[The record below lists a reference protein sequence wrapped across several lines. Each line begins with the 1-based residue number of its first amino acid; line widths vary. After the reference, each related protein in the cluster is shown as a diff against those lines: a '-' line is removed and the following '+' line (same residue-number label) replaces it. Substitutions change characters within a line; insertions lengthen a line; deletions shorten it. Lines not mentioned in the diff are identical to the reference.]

1 MRFTERLEAIPS
13 LYRWLALP
21 LLVLLLAVPY
31 WYFSY
36 QPRTEEIAA
45 LEQTI
50 AAQRTKL
57 ERFQRISANYDRF
70 KAEVVELEAEL
81 RKLLQ
86 FLPKSQ
92 EIPSLIRQ
100 ISALALTT
108 GLQVDLIR
116 PAGETPKEFY
126 AEVPISVEVKGP
138 YHAVGQFFDSL
149 SRLPRIVSVSSVEM
163 QASSQATKCLATTFR
178 YLEEEEV
185 NEQAESEA
193 NRRRQ

>member
-13 LYRWLALP
+13 LYRWLVLP
-21 LLVLLLAVPY
+21 VLVLLLAVPY

-36 QPRTEEIAA
+36 QPRTEEIAT
-45 LEQTI
+45 LNQTL
-50 AAQRTKL
+50 ATQRTKL
-57 ERFQRISANYDRF
+57 EMFQRISANYDRF
-70 KAEVVELEAEL
+70 KAEVAELEAEL
-81 RKLLQ
+81 RKLLE

-100 ISALALTT
+100 ISALAVDT

-116 PAGETPKEFY
+116 PTGETPKDFY
-126 AEVPISVEVKGP
+126 AEVPINVEVKGP
-138 YHAVGQFFDSL
+138 YHAVGHFFDSL
-149 SRLPRIVSVSSVEM
+149 SRLPRIVSVSHVDM

-185 NEQAESEA
+185 HEQAASEA